1 MAGALERLGA
11 HHDIAVRGRQ
21 AVQEH
26 DRCALARVLDVEVHH
41 ESPII
46 EPMSVI
52 DVTEQD
58 FEQEVIER
66 SRTTPVVVDFWAEW
80 CGPCRA
86 LGPLLE
92 KAAAAREGDV
102 ILAKL
107 DTDANP
113 SLAQAFGIQGIPAVK
128 AFKDGRVV
136 DEFVGVQP
144 PANVERFFD
153 GLVPSEAD
161 ALVAEGDEQSLR
173 RALELDPARAD
184 AAVPLAGLL
193 HRRGE
198 ADEAQAL
205 LANVSGSFKA
215 DGLASRIR
223 LEQADDLDLDDA
235 FKALDDGDTERAIDL
250 LIEALAGVDGHKDD
264 LRRVVVGALDEL
276 GVEHPLARD
285 ARRRLA
291 AALY

>member
-1 MAGALERLGA
+1 MA
-11 HHDIAVRGRQ
+11 
-21 AVQEH
+21 
-26 DRCALARVLDVEVHH
+26 
-41 ESPII
+41 
-46 EPMSVI
+46 VI

-80 CGPCRA
+80 CAPCRA
-86 LGPLLE
+86 LGPVLE
-92 KAAAAREGDV
+92 KAAAAREGNV
-102 ILAKL
+102 VLAKL

-113 SLAQAFGIQGIPAVK
+113 AIAQAFGIQGIPAVK

-153 GLVPSEAD
+153 ALVPSEAD
-161 ALVAEGDEQSLR
+161 ALVTEGDEESLR

-198 ADEAQAL
+198 SEEAQAL
-205 LANVSGSFKA
+205 LANVSGSFTA
-215 DGLASRIR
+215 DGLAARMR
-223 LEQADDLDLDDA
+223 LEEAEDLDLAAA
-235 FKALDDGDTERAIDL
+235 FTALDEGDTERAVDL
-250 LIEALAGVDGHKDD
+250 LIGALASADGHKDD
-264 LRRVVVGALDEL
+264 VRRVIVGALDEL
-276 GVEHPLARD
+276 GVDHPLARD

>member
-1 MAGALERLGA
+1 M
-11 HHDIAVRGRQ
+11 
-21 AVQEH
+21 
-26 DRCALARVLDVEVHH
+26 
-41 ESPII
+41 P
-46 EPMSVI
+46 VI

-92 KAAAAREGDV
+92 KAATAREGQV
-102 ILAKL
+102 VLAKL
-107 DTDANP
+107 DTDANQ
-113 SLAQAFGIQGIPAVK
+113 SIARAFEIQGIPAVK

-136 DEFVGVQP
+136 SEFVGLQP

-153 GLVPSEAD
+153 ALVPSEVD
-161 ALVAEGDEQSLR
+161 GLVADGDEEALR
-173 RALELDPARAD
+173 RALEIEPNRVD

-193 HRRGE
+193 HRRGDRD
-198 ADEAQAL
+198 AAL
-205 LANVSGSFKA
+205 AILDNVAGSFAA

-223 LEQADDLDLDDA
+223 LEEAEGIDLRDA
-235 FKALDDGDTERAIDL
+235 LTALDDGDTERALDL
-250 LIEALAGVDGHKDD
+250 LLGALPSADGHKDD
-264 LRRVVVGALDEL
+264 LRKLVVGILDDL
-276 GVEHPLARD
+276 GVEHALARD